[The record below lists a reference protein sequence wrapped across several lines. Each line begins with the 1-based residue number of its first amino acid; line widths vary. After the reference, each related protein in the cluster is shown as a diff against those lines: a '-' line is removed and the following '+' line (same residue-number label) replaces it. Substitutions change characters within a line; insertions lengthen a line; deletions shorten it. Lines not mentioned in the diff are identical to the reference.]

1 MPPAGR
7 PLGSKGRGYRQLEF
21 EGFEILVGKADAD
34 NDRLTF
40 GIAEPRDF
48 WLHVSGPAGSHVVVR
63 NPLELDELP
72 RPVLERAAELAAWH
86 SQARGA
92 RGKVEVHVCRVADI
106 RKPKGFAPGQVL
118 LKRWDAVRVYP
129 RPEPETEG
137 TETKDKKQ

>member
-1 MPPAGR
+1 MA
-7 PLGSKGRGYRQLEF
+7 SKGRGHRQIEF

-48 WLHVSGPAGSHVVVR
+48 WLHVAGPAGSHVVVR

-86 SQARGA
+86 SKARGA
-92 RGKVEVHVCRVADI
+92 RGKVEVHVCRVADV
-106 RKPKGFAPGQVL
+106 RKPRGFAPGQVQ
-118 LKRWDAVRVYP
+118 LKRWDSIKVYP
-129 RPEPETEG
+129 RGLDEQEG
-137 TETKDKKQ
+137 